1 MASAKLH
8 NGIELCYEVIEPKES
23 PPKVRVPLLLIQ
35 GLGGQLI
42 SWDDDFCDELADR
55 GWTVVR
61 FDNRDVGLSTKLEG
75 AGLPRLGDVL
85 AGDYSSVAYGLAD
98 MAEDAA
104 GLIEAL
110 GFPCAHVVGIS
121 MGGMIAQ
128 SLAITRPDLVASLTS
143 IMSTTGNRSVGLPTQ
158 EGLQVIFTPPATT
171 RQEAVET
178 QLAVWKVLWGS
189 AHPFEEERVTNMA
202 ARLFD
207 RSFYPDG
214 VARHVAAIVSQPDR
228 TEALGRLR
236 MPTLVVHGNEDPLVS
251 LSGGEATARAI
262 PGAEF
267 LVMEGVGHCLPR
279 PVWAQV
285 CDAISRVAEQG
296 SLTRRERLQTY

>member
-121 MGGMIAQ
+121 MGGMTG
-128 SLAITRPDLVASLTS
+128 SHDTWPRSSPSRTGPRRSGDSGCPRWS
-143 IMSTTGNRSVGLPTQ
+143 STAMR
-158 EGLQVIFTPPATT
+158 TPWSPC
-171 RQEAVET
+171 
-178 QLAVWKVLWGS
+178 L
-189 AHPFEEERVTNMA
+189 A
-202 ARLFD
+202 ARPPHAPFQ
-207 RSFYPDG
+207 G
-214 VARHVAAIVSQPDR
+214 
-228 TEALGRLR
+228 
-236 MPTLVVHGNEDPLVS
+236 
-251 LSGGEATARAI
+251 LSS
-262 PGAEF
+262 
-267 LVMEGVGHCLPR
+267 
-279 PVWAQV
+279 W
-285 CDAISRVAEQG
+285 
-296 SLTRRERLQTY
+296 